1 MNQIF
6 NHAPTHE
13 LQARDAAHHMHPFTA
28 QGQLAE
34 KGARVIT
41 AANGVFVYD
50 SDGEKILDA
59 MAGLWCVNIGYGR
72 EELADVAHRQMNS
85 CPITTP
91 SFKRLISQPL
101 NCQNALQTLRP
112 RI

>member
-59 MAGLWCVNIGYGR
+59 MAGYG
-72 EELADVAHRQMNS
+72 V
-85 CPITTP
+85 
-91 SFKRLISQPL
+91 LISVMAEKSLPMW
-101 NCQNALQTLRP
+101 
-112 RI
+112 RIVR

>member
-34 KGARVIT
+34 KGARVI
-41 AANGVFVYD
+41 
-50 SDGEKILDA
+50 KRR
-59 MAGLWCVNIGYGR
+59 MAYSFTTVMVRKSWTRWRGYGALT
-72 EELADVAHRQMNS
+72 LAMVEKSLPMW
-85 CPITTP
+85 
-91 SFKRLISQPL
+91 
-101 NCQNALQTLRP
+101 
-112 RI
+112 RIVR

>member
-50 SDGEKILDA
+50 SDGE
-59 MAGLWCVNIGYGR
+59 
-72 EELADVAHRQMNS
+72 
-85 CPITTP
+85 
-91 SFKRLISQPL
+91 
-101 NCQNALQTLRP
+101 
-112 RI
+112 

>member
-6 NHAPTHE
+6 NHAPTHV
-13 LQARDAAHHMHPFTA
+13 QARDAAHHMHPFTA

-59 MAGLWCVNIGYGR
+59 MAGYG
-72 EELADVAHRQMNS
+72 VS
-85 CPITTP
+85 
-91 SFKRLISQPL
+91 ISVMAEKSLPMW
-101 NCQNALQTLRP
+101 
-112 RI
+112 RIVR